1 MRSLNPV
8 QLTRALA
15 PLALVSAMAAPAAQS
30 KVATEPYTY
39 VGHQQQQVTAEIGY
53 FQVPENRRNPDSRQL
68 TLSFVK
74 FPSTSATP
82 KNPIVYLAGGPGG
95 SATGTAKRP
104 RFELFMKLRE
114 VSDVILFDQRGTG
127 LSSDL
132 KECQAGSVNL
142 AEPTDPATVID
153 QTRTELK
160 TCVRQWQAQGVDLK
174 GYNTRESAADL
185 VALKKALGADKLDL
199 WGISYGTHL
208 AFAAAKYHPEIIDQ
222 MVLASSEGLDHTIKR
237 PARVDA
243 LINKVDAM
251 LKADPA
257 TRSKYPA
264 LADTLSRQL
273 ARLEAEPLVVESRDF
288 RTKETITVGIGK
300 MDLQFALSYILLMD
314 PKYLKQMPRLIYDM
328 DRGSYAEIAGYIA
341 YIKSMA
347 GSFHPMSLAMD
358 AASGISAKRWAQVQQ
373 EAKSSYIGRTTNFP
387 FPDINSVLPVDD
399 LGDEFRREVES
410 DIPTLFLAGT
420 LDGRTLYQS
429 QRELADNFSNA
440 SLLTIDGA
448 GHNLYMSHPAIPGK
462 IVDFLSGKPVPSQTL
477 ALPPLEFQ

>member
-1 MRSLNPV
+1 MRSSKTPLLVLPLLSV
-8 QLTRALA
+8 LAA
-15 PLALVSAMAAPAAQS
+15 PLIQA

-39 VGHQQQQVTAEIGY
+39 IGHQQQQVAAEIGY
-53 FQVPENRRNPDSRQL
+53 FNVPENRRDPDSRQL

-74 FPSTSATP
+74 FPSTSKTP

-95 SATGTAKRP
+95 SATGTARRP
-104 RFELFMKLRE
+104 RFELFRQLRA

-132 KECQAGSVNL
+132 EPCKSAPVDF
-142 AEPTDPATVID
+142 AAPTDTTTAITH
-153 QTRTELK
+153 TK
-160 TCVRQWQAQGVDLK
+160 TAVKACVKQWQAQGIDLN
-174 GYNTRESAADL
+174 GYTTKESAADL
-185 VALKKALGADKLDL
+185 VALKQALGAEKLDL

-251 LKADPA
+251 LKANSA
-257 TRSKYPA
+257 TRSRYPA
-264 LADTLSRQL
+264 LADTLTRVLTRLDRQ
-273 ARLEAEPLVVESRDF
+273 PVVVESRDF
-288 RTKETITVGIGK
+288 RTKQPITVGIGK
-300 MDLQFALSYILLMD
+300 MDLQFALSYVLLSD
-314 PKYLKQMPRLIYDM
+314 PQYLKQMPRLIYAM
-328 DRGSYAEIAGYIA
+328 DKGSYGEIAGYIA

-347 GSFHPMSLAMD
+347 NSHHPMSLAMD
-358 AASGISAKRWAQVQQ
+358 AASGISAGRWAQVQR

-387 FPDINSVLPVDD
+387 FPDINPVLPVGD

-429 QRELADNFSNA
+429 QLELAANFTNA

-448 GHNLYMSHPAIPGK
+448 GHNLYMSHPEIPGK
-462 IVDFLSGKPVPSQTL
+462 IIDFLQGKPVPSQTL
-477 ALPPLEFQ
+477 SLPPLEFQ